1 MRTYGPIEPLF
12 AKEDWVLGT
21 ILEHQAVHRGD
32 QPFLQWGGGEPLS
45 FAEVNRTVNRLAH
58 GFAGLGVRKDDKVV
72 IFSRNSLDFVFSW
85 FALSKLGAV
94 EAPINS
100 AYKGSFLEH
109 QTNLAQARIMIVDR
123 ALAHVVAASEE
134 RLPGVELVLLWS
146 PPNESPGPEP
156 RFARIRTL
164 DFAAVF
170 THHEANPGIAVRRQD
185 VAGIIFTSGTTGPSK
200 GVLLPHAHNYFMSQQ
215 TVSMV
220 KLEAHDTYMSGF
232 PFFHANAQ
240 FLTIYPCLIAGA
252 RCVLYEYFSPS
263 AFVDR
268 LYESGATVTNF
279 LGVAMSFVHQQPPK
293 PADRGHR
300 LTRVFCA
307 PTPTSILPDFT
318 RRFGVAHYVE
328 AFGMTEIGLPVL
340 SPLGVERPAGAAGLL
355 VSDWFEARIVDP
367 DTDEDLPVGKVG
379 EFMVRHKE
387 PWILNVGYFGMPE
400 KSLEAWRNL
409 WFHTGDAVRCDE
421 DGWYYYID
429 RIKDALRRRG
439 ENIST
444 YEVEAPILQHPAVD
458 ECAVVAVPAEVEA
471 GEDEVKACVV
481 LKANARLSCEELI
494 AWCDERMPHF
504 IVPRYVEFYDALPK
518 TPTEKIQ
525 KAKLRAAALGERT
538 WDRVAAGCK
547 LKEELRR
554 QAGKGRRAAD

>member
-1 MRTYGPIEPLF
+1 MLTFGKIKPQFP
-12 AKEDWVLGT
+12 KEQWVLGN
-21 ILEHQAVHRGD
+21 ILEYQAEHRAD
-32 QPFLQWGGGEPLS
+32 KPFLQWGGNKPLS

-58 GFAGLGVRKDDKVV
+58 GLAKLDVSKDDKVV
-72 IFSRNSLDFVFSW
+72 IFSRNSMDFVFSW
-85 FALSKLGAV
+85 FALNKLGAV
-94 EAPINS
+94 QAPINS
-100 AYKGSFLEH
+100 AYKGAFLEH

-123 ALAHVVAASEE
+123 NLAPVVAASENNLVGVE
-134 RLPGVELVLLWS
+134 LIILWSPKGDKKGPDPNFKRIKTVDFREVFSRKTTNPGVEIK
-146 PPNESPGPEP
+146 P
-156 RFARIRTL
+156 
-164 DFAAVF
+164 
-170 THHEANPGIAVRRQD
+170 QD

-220 KLEAHDTYMSGF
+220 KLKETDTYMTGF

-240 FLTIYPCLIAGA
+240 FLTIYPCLIVGA

-268 LYESGATVTNF
+268 LHESGATVTNF
-279 LGVAMSFVHQQPPK
+279 LGVAMPFVYQQPPTER
-293 PADRGHR
+293 DRGHQ

-307 PTPTSILPDFT
+307 PTPTSILPDFSK
-318 RRFGVAHYVE
+318 RFGVKHYVE
-328 AFGMTEIGLPVL
+328 AFGMTEIGMPVL
-340 SPLGVERPAGAAGLL
+340 SPLGKKRPAGAAGLL

-367 DTDEDLPVGKVG
+367 DTDEELPIGEVG
-379 EFMVRHKE
+379 EFIVRHRE
-387 PWILNVGYFGMPE
+387 PWTLNVGYFGMTD

-409 WFHTGDAVRCDE
+409 WFHTGDAVRRDE
-421 DGWYYYID
+421 EGWYYYVD

-439 ENIST
+439 ENISS

-458 ECAVVAVPAEVEA
+458 DCGVIAVPAEVEA

-481 LKANARLSCEELI
+481 LKKDASLTPEELI

-504 IVPRYVEFYDALPK
+504 VVPRYLEFYDVLPK

-525 KAKLRAAALGERT
+525 KAKLREAAFGKNT
-538 WDRVAAGCK
+538 WDRVAAGYK
-547 LKEELRR
+547 LAEELRR
-554 QAGKGRRAAD
+554 RASKKP